1 MNASDAERC
10 LAFDRQHVWHPYAAL
25 PGSDPRY
32 LVTGAEGV
40 FLELSDGRRLIDG
53 ISSWWTAILGHRH
66 PELLRAAQTQLERL
80 PHVMFGGLTHEPA
93 VRLAEALLGLAPP
106 GLGNVFFCD
115 SGSVSVEVAMK
126 MAVQYQAACG
136 HPERRRFASIRR
148 GYHGDTFGAMSVCD
162 PERGMHTFFAGALLP
177 QVFVPAPVS
186 PFGAAALRDE
196 MLQQDV
202 SALERTLAEHA
213 DELCALILEP
223 VVQNAGGLR
232 FYSADYLKAARRLCD
247 EHGLLLIADEIA
259 TGFGRTGRLFACEH
273 AGITPD
279 LMCVGKAL
287 TGGLCSLAATL
298 AIPAVAE
305 AIGRSG
311 PGRFMHGPTF
321 MGHALGCSVAC
332 ALLGAL
338 SDYPWRER
346 VADIEA
352 QLSRELEPCRQL
364 PGVADVRVL
373 GAIGV
378 LEMRTD
384 IDIEQAV
391 PALVERGV
399 WLRPFGNLLYT
410 MPPYVIGERE
420 LTEVTL
426 AMRAV
431 ADLAGAQD

>member
-10 LAFDRQHVWHPYAAL
+10 LEFDRQHVWHPYAAL
-25 PGSDPRY
+25 PGADPRY

-40 FLELSDGRRLIDG
+40 YLELSDGRRLIDG

-66 PELLRAAQTQLERL
+66 PELVRAAQTQLERL

-93 VRLAEALLGLAPP
+93 VRLAEALLALAPP
-106 GLGNVFFCD
+106 GLAHVFFCD

-126 MAVQYQAACG
+126 MAIQYQAACG
-136 HPERRRFASIRR
+136 RPQRKRFASIRR

-162 PERGMHTFFAGALLP
+162 PERGMHAFFAGAVLP

-186 PFGAAALRDE
+186 PFGGAALPE
-196 MLQQDV
+196 DV
-202 SALERTLAEHA
+202 AALEHIIARHA

-223 VVQNAGGLR
+223 VVQNTGGLR
-232 FYSADYLKAARRLCD
+232 FYSPDYLRAARRICS

-273 AGITPD
+273 AGVTPD

-287 TGGLCSLAATL
+287 TGGVCSLAATL
-298 AIPAVAE
+298 AVPAIAQ
-305 AIGRSG
+305 AISRGTL
-311 PGRFMHGPTF
+311 GRFMHGPTF
-321 MGHALGCSVAC
+321 MGHALGCSVAL
-332 ALLGAL
+332 ALLQAL
-338 SDYPWRER
+338 ADYPWRER
-346 VADIEA
+346 VAELEA
-352 QLSRELEPCRQL
+352 QLSRELEACKEL

-378 LEMRTD
+378 VEMRSD
-384 IDIEQAV
+384 IDIERAV

-410 MPPYVIGERE
+410 MPPYVITERE
-420 LTEVTL
+420 LSEVTEG
-426 AMRAV
+426 MRAV
-431 ADLAGAQD
+431 ASLAQA

>member
-10 LAFDRQHVWHPYAAL
+10 LEFDRQHVWHPYGAL

-40 FLELSDGRRLIDG
+40 YLELSDGRRLIDG

-66 PELLRAAQTQLERL
+66 PELVRAAQTQLERL

-93 VRLAEALLGLAPP
+93 VRLAEELLSLAPP
-106 GLGNVFFCD
+106 GLAHVFFSD

-126 MAVQYQAACG
+126 MAIQYQAACG
-136 HPERRRFASIRR
+136 RPARKRFLSIRR

-162 PERGMHTFFAGALLP
+162 PERGMHAFFAGALAQ

-186 PFGAAALRDE
+186 PFGGGVLPEDG
-196 MLQQDV
+196 L
-202 SALERTLAEHA
+202 ALERTLALHS

-232 FYSADYLKAARRLCD
+232 FYSPDYLKLARRCCD
-247 EHGLLLIADEIA
+247 DHGILLIADEIA

-273 AGITPD
+273 AGVTPD

-287 TGGLCSLAATL
+287 TGGLSSLAATL
-298 AIPAVAE
+298 AVPAVAE
-305 AIGRSG
+305 AIGRG
-311 PGRFMHGPTF
+311 VPGRFMHGPTF
-321 MGHALGCSVAC
+321 MGHALGCSVARAVLA
-332 ALLGAL
+332 ALE
-338 SDYPWRER
+338 DYPWQAR
-346 VADIEA
+346 VGEIQA
-352 QLSRELEPCRQL
+352 QLARELEPCRQL
-364 PGVADVRVL
+364 EGVADVRVL

-378 LEMRTD
+378 VEMAA
-384 IDIEQAV
+384 DIEMERAV

-399 WLRPFGNLLYT
+399 WLRPFGKLLYT
-410 MPPYVIGERE
+410 MPPYVITERE
-420 LTEVTL
+420 LTEVTS
-426 AMRAV
+426 AMHAV
-431 ADLAGAQD
+431 AALGHG

>member
-10 LAFDRQHVWHPYAAL
+10 LEYDRQHVWHPYAAL
-25 PGSDPRY
+25 PGTDPRY
-32 LVTGAEGV
+32 LVTGTEGV
-40 FLELSDGRRLIDG
+40 YLELSDGRRLIDG

-66 PELLRAAQTQLERL
+66 PELVRAAQTQLERL

-93 VRLAEALLGLAPP
+93 VRLARELLRVAPEGLAH
-106 GLGNVFFCD
+106 VFFSD

-126 MAVQYQAACG
+126 MALQYQAARG
-136 HPERRRFASIRR
+136 QPGRKRFLSISR

-162 PERGMHTFFAGALLP
+162 PERGMHAFFAGALLE
-177 QVFVPAPVS
+177 QVFVPTPIS
-186 PFGAAALRDE
+186 PFGAPVLPEDVAAL
-196 MLQQDV
+196 QQ
-202 SALERTLAEHA
+202 AIGEHGP
-213 DELCALILEP
+213 ELCALILEP

-232 FYSADYLKAARRLCD
+232 FYSADYLRAARRLCT

-298 AIPAVAE
+298 AVPAVAE
-305 AIGRSG
+305 SIVSAS

-321 MGHALGCSVAC
+321 MGHAMGCAVAL
-332 ALLGAL
+332 ALIEAL

-346 VADIEA
+346 VGAIEA
-352 QLSRELEPCRQL
+352 QLERELAPCRQL

-378 LEMRTD
+378 LEMRTE
-384 IDIEQAV
+384 IELAAAV

-410 MPPYVIGERE
+410 MPPYVITERE

-426 AMRAV
+426 AMHAV
-431 ADLAGAQD
+431 AEAG

>member
-10 LAFDRQHVWHPYAAL
+10 LEFDRQHVWHPYGAL

-40 FLELSDGRRLIDG
+40 YLELSDGRRLIDG

-66 PELLRAAQTQLERL
+66 PELVRAAQTQLERL

-93 VRLAEALLGLAPP
+93 VRLAEELLSLAPP
-106 GLGNVFFCD
+106 GLAHVFFSD

-126 MAVQYQAACG
+126 MAIQYQAACG
-136 HPERRRFASIRR
+136 RPARKRFLSIRR

-162 PERGMHTFFAGALLP
+162 PERGMHAFFAGALAQ

-186 PFGAAALRDE
+186 PFGGGVLPEDG
-196 MLQQDV
+196 L
-202 SALERTLAEHA
+202 ALERTLALHS

-232 FYSADYLKAARRLCD
+232 FYSPDYLKLARRCCD
-247 EHGLLLIADEIA
+247 DHGILLIADEIA

-273 AGITPD
+273 AGVTPD

-287 TGGLCSLAATL
+287 TGGLSSLAATL
-298 AIPAVAE
+298 AVPAVAE
-305 AIGRSG
+305 AIGRG
-311 PGRFMHGPTF
+311 VPGRFMHGPTF
-321 MGHALGCSVAC
+321 MGHALGCSVARAVLA
-332 ALLGAL
+332 ALE
-338 SDYPWRER
+338 DYPWQAR
-346 VADIEA
+346 VGEIQA
-352 QLSRELEPCRQL
+352 QLARELEPCRQL
-364 PGVADVRVL
+364 EGVADVRVL

-378 LEMRTD
+378 VEMTA
-384 IDIEQAV
+384 DIEMERAV

-399 WLRPFGNLLYT
+399 WLRPFGKLLYT
-410 MPPYVIGERE
+410 MPPYVITERE
-420 LTEVTL
+420 LTEVTS
-426 AMRAV
+426 AMHAV
-431 ADLAGAQD
+431 AALEHG